1 MDNAVI
7 TEEQFEERFTMKKN
21 HFYEDP
27 NDCSF
32 NGCLFET
39 YGEERDFV
47 NEAIIDPIKNKH
59 LWTIIEG
66 DCDDKLYYV
75 SGYHIVNR
83 FGFFF
88 TEEEVTEEHLTV
100 EIDITPNN

>member
-1 MDNAVI
+1 MNNIVI
-7 TEEQFEERFTMKKN
+7 TENEFEERFTMLKN
-21 HFYEDP
+21 HFYNDP

-47 NEAIIDPIKNKH
+47 NDAVLGTMKKKH

-66 DCDDKLYYV
+66 DDGNTLYYV
-75 SGYHIVNR
+75 SGYHVVNR
-83 FGFFF
+83 MGFFF
-88 TEEEVTEEHLTV
+88 TEEEVTEDHLTV
-100 EIDITPNN
+100 EIDVTPDN